1 MYSLKSRIN
10 ICIYFIDEV
19 DFAIK
24 CHFFSCERVVVFCAI
39 ALLLRNFLLLISKI
53 GRQYP
58 LI

>member
-1 MYSLKSRIN
+1 MYSLKSRIK

-24 CHFFSCERVVVFCAI
+24 CHFFSCERVAIFCAI
-39 ALLLRNFLLLISKI
+39 ALILRNFLLLVSKI
-53 GRQYP
+53 DAQFP